1 MTAGSRAD
9 AGGRMSARRLLSWG
23 DLEDRRRRQ
32 ARAGLAAWPSWVW
45 AVLGGL
51 LLCAEVARRAGVF
64 GDAGGDPVS
73 GTSKLVLLVIAAG
86 NILVVFGTPF
96 RLYWRHDAS
105 LLGRLSVPG
114 RSLFA
119 VALVRCLRAAGRGL
133 LVIVPGALAL
143 AVVPGL
149 GQDMALRHLAVAG
162 ASALMAGLLAPA
174 MALLAGAM
182 VASDKVQAA
191 LDSFGGELRG
201 PRTSWLG
208 VLPGMTGAAVGLVAM
223 AAAPWVRGET
233 EGTIAGPPAVL
244 LGAAALASVL
254 AALWA
259 LRRSEELMVAALR
272 EVVALDQE
280 RLAHVDLVGPSR
292 IESLVAGRVLGGG
305 AAGAVFE
312 KDTRLLRRR
321 FPLPFFFGT
330 VGLISLV
337 IVGWRAS
344 EDALLWAA
352 AIAAGLGVYGAVM
365 ARRLVSPPTEHP
377 RFLRSLPVGV
387 AGAAGA
393 KRARVVLWVACYV
406 VPGAAVV
413 VARSPAPVATAVT
426 LGLIAVV
433 SVALS
438 LLLVRE

>member
-1 MTAGSRAD
+1 
-9 AGGRMSARRLLSWG
+9 MSGRRLLSWG

-32 ARAGLAAWPSWVW
+32 ARAGLAAWPAWTW

-51 LLCAEVARRAGVF
+51 LLCAEVARRAGAF
-64 GDAGGDPVS
+64 GAAAAGGATLA
-73 GTSKLVLLVIAAG
+73 GASKLLLLVIAGG
-86 NILVVFGTPF
+86 NTLVVFGTPF
-96 RLYWRHDAS
+96 RLYWRHDAP
-105 LLGRLSVPG
+105 LLGRLSIPG

-119 VALVRCLRAAGRGL
+119 VGLVRSLRAAGRVL
-133 LVIVPGALAL
+133 LVSVPGALAL
-143 AVVPGL
+143 LAVPAV
-149 GQDMALRHLAVAG
+149 GQEMALRHLAVAV

-174 MALLAGAM
+174 TALLAGAM

-208 VLPGMTGAAVGLVAM
+208 VLPGVTATAVALVALG
-223 AAAPWVRGET
+223 AAPWARGET
-233 EGTIAGPPAVL
+233 ASTIVGPPAML
-244 LGAAALASVL
+244 LGAAALVSVI

-259 LRRSEELMVAALR
+259 LRRSEVVMADALR

-292 IESLVAGRVLGGG
+292 IERLVAERVLAGPDG
-305 AAGAVFE
+305 AGAVFE
-312 KDTRLLRRR
+312 KDARLLRRR

-330 VGLISLV
+330 VGLVSLV
-337 IVGWRAS
+337 IVGWRAPA
-344 EDALLWAA
+344 DALMWAA

-365 ARRLVSPPTEHP
+365 AQRLVSPPTEHP

-387 AGAAGA
+387 AGAVRA
-393 KRARVVLWVACYV
+393 KRARVILWVACYV

-413 VARSPAPVATAVT
+413 VARAPAPGAAAVA
-426 LGLIAVV
+426 LGLIAVA
-433 SVALS
+433 SVALG
-438 LLLVRE
+438 LMVVRE

>member
-1 MTAGSRAD
+1 MSAES
-9 AGGRMSARRLLSWG
+9 RMSGRRLLSWG

-32 ARAGLAAWPSWVW
+32 ARAGLAAWPAWAW

-51 LLCAEVARRAGVF
+51 LLCAEVARRAGAF
-64 GDAGGDPVS
+64 GAAAAGDATVAGA
-73 GTSKLVLLVIAAG
+73 SKLLLLVIAGG
-86 NILVVFGTPF
+86 NTLVVFGTPF
-96 RLYWRHDAS
+96 RLYWRHDAP

-119 VALVRCLRAAGRGL
+119 VALVRNLRAAGRVL
-133 LVIVPGALAL
+133 LVSVPGALAL
-143 AVVPGL
+143 LAVPAV
-149 GQDMALRHLAVAG
+149 GQEMALRHLAVAG

-174 MALLAGAM
+174 TALLAGAM

-208 VLPGMTGAAVGLVAM
+208 VLPGVTATAVALVALG
-223 AAAPWVRGET
+223 AAPWARGET
-233 EGTIAGPPAVL
+233 PSTIVGPPVML
-244 LGAAALASVL
+244 LGAAVL
-254 AALWA
+254 VSGIAALWA
-259 LRRSEELMVAALR
+259 LRRSEVVMADALR

-292 IESLVAGRVLGGG
+292 IERLVAGGVLGGG
-305 AAGAVFE
+305 GAGAVFE
-312 KDTRLLRRR
+312 KDARLLRRR

-330 VGLISLV
+330 VGLVSLV
-337 IVGWRAS
+337 IVGWRAPA
-344 EDALLWAA
+344 DALMWAA

-387 AGAAGA
+387 AGAARA
-393 KRARVVLWVACYV
+393 KRARVILWVACYV

-413 VARSPAPVATAVT
+413 VARAPAPGAAAVA
-426 LGLIAVV
+426 LGLIAVA
-433 SVALS
+433 SVALG
-438 LLLVRE
+438 LMLVRE